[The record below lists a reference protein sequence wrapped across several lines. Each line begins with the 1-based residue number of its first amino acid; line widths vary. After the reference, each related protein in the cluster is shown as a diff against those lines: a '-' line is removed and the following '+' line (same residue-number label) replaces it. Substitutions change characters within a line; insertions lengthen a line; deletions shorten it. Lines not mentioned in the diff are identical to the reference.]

1 MDFPKIFEKNAE
13 ARIVNGYDTEEPL
26 PYQLQL
32 VTLEELREFNVEESY
47 CGASLIA
54 PDYAVSGQGRH

>member
-1 MDFPKIFEKNAE
+1 MDFPKIFEKNADT
-13 ARIVNGYDTEEPL
+13 RIVNGYDTGEPL

-32 VTLEELREFNVEESY
+32 VTLIELREFNVEEQY